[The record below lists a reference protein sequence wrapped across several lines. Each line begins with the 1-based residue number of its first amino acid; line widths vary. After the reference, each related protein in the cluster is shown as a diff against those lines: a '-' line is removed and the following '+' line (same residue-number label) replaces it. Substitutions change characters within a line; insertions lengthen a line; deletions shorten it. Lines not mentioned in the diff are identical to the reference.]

1 MLMIMEKRN
10 RGSQILASILVNAIY
25 AMVNYPI
32 VLISTLLAPF
42 SLLIVITFVSH
53 GALLPIAIGGALIMT
68 IIGAGTSLQQDLSH
82 LKNDFK
88 LQDMIVS
95 SPTTAR
101 MYLAGMAASEI
112 IYSLPALLVL
122 AALAGLYISAPAIAF
137 LEIVAV
143 LAVMFVF
150 SVSLGFLLSTFT
162 SDVVQSWAFAGIVS
176 TVLSA
181 LPPVYYPISYIP
193 QPLQYLA
200 YLSPATYAA
209 EILQNAIG
217 AVTFSS
223 YSIAV
228 DWLVIVAIAAVMA
241 FLAIRKSKWRED

>member
-1 MLMIMEKRN
+1 MSGKSRY
-10 RGSQILASILVNAIY
+10 SQVLASVLVNAVY
-25 AMVNYPI
+25 AMKNYPVMFI
-32 VLISTLLAPF
+32 NSMLTPLSVLF
-42 SLLIVITFVSH
+42 VITFVSR
-53 GALLPIAIGGALIMT
+53 GALIGVG
-68 IIGAGTSLQQDLSH
+68 IEGALIYSMVWSGLSLQGDLSH